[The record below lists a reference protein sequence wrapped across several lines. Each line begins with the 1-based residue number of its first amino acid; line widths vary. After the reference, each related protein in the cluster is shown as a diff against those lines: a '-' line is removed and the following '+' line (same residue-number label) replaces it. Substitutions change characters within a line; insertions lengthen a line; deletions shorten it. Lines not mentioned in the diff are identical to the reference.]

1 MYRSTKIIT
10 TLGITATLFYGAVI
24 FIHVG
29 KEDIKETT
37 QQTTESTTS
46 VYNTDEKFG
55 ENSSLDM
62 SGVTELLKENGVSE
76 EKIAEMQKTA
86 SGATIM
92 GDALPAKEYRT
103 LNDAE
108 TAFGYY
114 LGLHNKIDSLPEY
127 ELTAMHIINNEFMQG
142 TYENSDGT
150 KSILVKTSKTKSASE
165 MSSVYTGNTYSKEEY
180 IHGVEVKL
188 QGKQAGTI
196 NVASFNVQNGKEYVI
211 SSVAGLDEANMLD
224 VLAELIVNIQGME
237 DWID

>member
-1 MYRSTKIIT
+1 MDRSTKIIT

-29 KEDIKETT
+29 REDIKETT

-127 ELTAMHIINNEFMQG
+127 EFMQG

-165 MSSVYTGNTYSKEEY
+165 MSSVYTGNTYSKKEY

-188 QGKQAGTI
+188 QGKEAGTI
-196 NVASFNVQNGKEYVI
+196 NVASFNVQNGKAYVI
-211 SSVAGLDEANMLD
+211 SSVAGLNEANMID